1 MRIAA
6 ALFLLAI
13 FAMAAAAQ
21 APTPATSLVVTPGIS
36 LTIRAV
42 NEVFKIGSPVDIDI
56 TLKNDS
62 GHDFKI
68 ADVGDGRALCNYRVA
83 VRDEKGNIPPETHF
97 GIMQN
102 GNIDAS
108 NWEHSGL
115 SVGEMISHCIGHIVL
130 TSDFRSGDSRHD
142 LLDVRGSYNLAV
154 PGRYSIQIIKHD
166 GGIYAKSN
174 TISVTIN
181 P

>member
-42 NEVFKIGSPVDIDI
+42 DEVFKIGSPVDIDV

-154 PGRYSIQIIKHD
+154 PGRYRIQVIKHD